1 MKKIMEGITSTDK
14 KKKKR
19 SHKKWKKDGASNS
32 SNQKKDFERSKK
44 KAGHKRKKR
53 KSKAKD
59 NDKDKDKS
67 KTGEFVTFSPFLAAA
82 LRSSTVMMFVS
93 VALSMSVSTI
103 VDNVSALVAIP
114 VGARI
119 ASSLARPAWEVVAKG
134 NNWMKQVIS
143 RGYSWSWKSSPPCR
157 SKIIRSRS
165 NQDSATLK
173 VLDEEVLDAIA
184 AGSLHPI
191 SPDLVKKEVTVVSGY
206 FAVPKAT
213 PGQWRPIIDLRFVN
227 KFLKKKSFKMTRY
240 QDVAAAIRPKS
251 WMLTVDLTKAYF
263 SIPIKKTLWRF
274 LRISWRDVFYEFRT
288 LCFGLTSA
296 PR

>member
-1 MKKIMEGITSTDK
+1 MEGITTEAAK
-14 KKKKR
+14 KKKPRRKFKKDWGTSGSGTKKDSQKGKR
-19 SHKKWKKDGASNS
+19 SKPK
-32 SNQKKDFERSKK
+32 QKP
-44 KAGHKRKKR
+44 KKR
-53 KSKAKD
+53 PKGKP
-59 NDKDKDKS
+59 KDKE
-67 KTGEFVTFSPFLAAA
+67 KTNGEFVTFSPFLASA
-82 LRSSTVMMFVS
+82 LNSATVMMFVS
-93 VALSMSVSTI
+93 LALSMSVASI
-103 VDNVSALVAIP
+103 VNNVSALVAIP

-119 ASSLARPAWEVVAKG
+119 ASSLARPAWEVVARG

-191 SPDLVKKEVTVVSGY
+191 SPELVKKEVTVVSGY

-213 PGQWRPIIDLRFVN
+213 PGQWRPIIDLRYVN
-227 KFLKKKSFKMTRY
+227 KFLKKKTFRMTKY
-240 QDVAAAIRPKS
+240 KDVAAAIRQNS
-251 WMLTVDLTKAYF
+251 WLLTVDLTKAYF
-263 SIPIKKTLWRF
+263 SIPIKNTLWRF
-274 LRISWRDVFYEFRT
+274 LRISWRDVYYEFRT